1 MTAELT
7 YLFYAV
13 ILLVAHIIVQATFSD
28 LSKGLGWALGP
39 QDEPRDQSPIASR
52 VQRALRNYLETFPA
66 FAALAIMM
74 TITEQATDLSALGA
88 AIYFWARVAYIPC
101 FASGI
106 PLIRS
111 VAWFT
116 AMGGLVL
123 MMIPFF

>member
-66 FAALAIMM
+66 FAALAIML